1 MAFQKIK
8 QINWMEMSGLLVG
21 VISTI
26 AIMIF
31 SLVLYHYLYDKTNGI
46 IKEEY
51 KLYSTFEKA
60 LGLKKGTNV
69 QISGVDVGRV
79 TNVSIKQDA
88 TGAISD
94 SALMEFTIE
103 KKYQKLI
110 TDSAKA
116 FAIRDQNLISARV
129 INIDIKKNKGRV
141 LEDRDTLSAGKAQ
154 DIETVIETANELLG
168 RVNRLVDAADELVTM
183 ALDTGTTMG
192 ALFGSRA
199 LYDNLNRQ
207 LYRLDEI
214 TYLGKNVLKKT
225 SFLLDTMKT
234 DVPTL
239 ISRANEVTNN
249 VGNLLEDFKP
259 LPGQVTSLLN
269 SMDSTVGRVD
279 NLVTDFGTVT
289 TGLQDFM
296 NTTENTLQ
304 SADDLINGMSKMWL
318 FRSNIPKHDSVPCVV
333 ETLW

>member
-1 MAFQKIK
+1 
-8 QINWMEMSGLLVG
+8 MSGLLVG
-21 VISTI
+21 VISTV

-318 FRSNIPKHDSVPCVV
+318 FRSNIPKHDSVPFVV

>member
-1 MAFQKIK
+1 
-8 QINWMEMSGLLVG
+8 MSGLLVG
-21 VISTI
+21 VLSTV

-31 SLVLYHYLYDKTNGI
+31 SLVFYHYLNDSGV
-46 IKEEY
+46 IKVKEY
-51 KLYSTFEKA
+51 KLHSTFEKA
-60 LGLKKGTNV
+60 LGLRPGTRV
-69 QISGVDVGRV
+69 QISGVDVGQI
-79 TNVSIKQDA
+79 TDMKINSDGMGVS
-88 TGAISD
+88 
-94 SALMEFTIE
+94 MEFSIRQE
-103 KKYQKLI
+103 FQPLI
-110 TDSAKA
+110 TDSATVY
-116 FAIRDQNLISARV
+116 AIRDQNMISARV
-129 INIDIKKNKGRV
+129 INIDIKNGKGRV
-141 LEDRDTLSAGKAQ
+141 LEDGESLPAGKAQ
-154 DIETVIETANELLG
+154 DIETVLETTNELLG
-168 RVNRLVDAADELVTM
+168 RVNHLIDAADELITM

-214 TYLGKNVLKKT
+214 TYIGKNVLKKT

-234 DVPTL
+234 DVPRL
-239 ISRANEVTNN
+239 VSRANEVTNN

-296 NTTENTLQ
+296 NTTESTLQ
-304 SADDLINGMSKMWL
+304 SADDLMTGMSKMWL
-318 FRSNIPKHDSVPCVV
+318 LRGNVPKHDSVPFVV

>member
-31 SLVLYHYLYDKTNGI
+31 SLVLYHYLYDKTNDI

-318 FRSNIPKHDSVPCVV
+318 FRSNIPKHDSVPFVV

>member
-21 VISTI
+21 VISTV

-46 IKEEY
+46 IKDEY

-103 KKYQKLI
+103 KKYQNLI

-129 INIDIKKNKGRV
+129 INIDIKKNRGRV

-318 FRSNIPKHDSVPCVV
+318 FRSNIPKHDSVPFVV

>member
-21 VISTI
+21 VVSTV
-26 AIMIF
+26 AVMIF
-31 SLVLYHYLYDKTNGI
+31 SLVLYHYLNDNGV
-46 IKEEY
+46 IKVKEY
-51 KLYSTFEKA
+51 TLHSKFEKA
-60 LGLKKGTNV
+60 LGLRPGTRV
-69 QISGVDVGRV
+69 QISGVDVGQ
-79 TNVSIKQDA
+79 IKNMKINSD
-88 TGAISD
+88 GNGVIMDFAIRQ
-94 SALMEFTIE
+94 EF
-103 KKYQKLI
+103 QPLI
-110 TDSAKA
+110 TDSASVY
-116 FAIRDQNLISARV
+116 AIRDQNMISARV
-129 INIDIKKNKGRV
+129 INIDIRNGKGSI
-141 LEDRDTLSAGKAQ
+141 LQDGDTLTAGKAQ
-154 DIETVIETANELLG
+154 DIETVLETTNDLLG
-168 RVNRLVDAADELVTM
+168 RVNRLIDAADTLIAM

-207 LYRLDEI
+207 LFRLDEI
-214 TYLGKNVLKKT
+214 TFIGKNVLKKT

-234 DVPTL
+234 DVPRL
-239 ISRANEVTNN
+239 VSRANEVTDN
-249 VGNLLEDFKP
+249 VSNLLEDFKP

-304 SADDLINGMSKMWL
+304 SADDLMNGMSMMWL
-318 FRSNIPKHDSVPCVV
+318 LKGNIPKHDSVPFVV

>member
-21 VISTI
+21 VISTV

-46 IKEEY
+46 IKDEY

-103 KKYQKLI
+103 KKYQNLI

-129 INIDIKKNKGRV
+129 INIDIKKNRGRV

-234 DVPTL
+234 NVPTL

-318 FRSNIPKHDSVPCVV
+318 FRSNIPKHDSVPFVV

>member
-21 VISTI
+21 VISTV

-103 KKYQKLI
+103 RKYQKLI

-318 FRSNIPKHDSVPCVV
+318 FRSNIPKHDSVPFVV

>member
-1 MAFQKIK
+1 
-8 QINWMEMSGLLVG
+8 MSGLLVG
-21 VISTI
+21 VISTV

-46 IKEEY
+46 IKDEY

-318 FRSNIPKHDSVPCVV
+318 FRSNIPKHDSVPFVV

>member
-1 MAFQKIK
+1 
-8 QINWMEMSGLLVG
+8 MSGLLVG

-318 FRSNIPKHDSVPCVV
+318 FRSNIPKHDSVPFVV

>member
-1 MAFQKIK
+1 
-8 QINWMEMSGLLVG
+8 MSGLLVG
-21 VISTI
+21 VVSTV
-26 AIMIF
+26 AVMIF
-31 SLVLYHYLYDKTNGI
+31 SLVLYHYLNDNGV
-46 IKEEY
+46 IKVKEY
-51 KLYSTFEKA
+51 TLHSKFEKA
-60 LGLKKGTNV
+60 LGLRPGTRV
-69 QISGVDVGRV
+69 QISGVDVGQ
-79 TNVSIKQDA
+79 IKNMKINSD
-88 TGAISD
+88 GNGVIMDFAIRQ
-94 SALMEFTIE
+94 EF
-103 KKYQKLI
+103 QPLI
-110 TDSAKA
+110 TDSASVY
-116 FAIRDQNLISARV
+116 AIRDQNVISARV
-129 INIDIKKNKGRV
+129 INIDIRNGKGNI
-141 LEDRDTLSAGKAQ
+141 LQDGDTLTAGKAQ
-154 DIETVIETANELLG
+154 DIETVLETTNDLLG
-168 RVNRLVDAADELVTM
+168 RVNRLVDAADTLIAM

-207 LYRLDEI
+207 LFRLDEI
-214 TYLGKNVLKKT
+214 TFIGKNVLKKT

-234 DVPTL
+234 DVPRL
-239 ISRANEVTNN
+239 VSRANEITDN

-304 SADDLINGMSKMWL
+304 SADDLMNGMSKMWL
-318 FRSNIPKHDSVPCVV
+318 LKGNIPKHDSVPFVV

>member
-21 VISTI
+21 VISTV

-249 VGNLLEDFKP
+249 IGNLLEDFKP

-318 FRSNIPKHDSVPCVV
+318 FRSNIPKHDSVPFVV